1 MRAPFFIV
9 IPAIAVVFIAAS
21 GVAAEKIAPRTLEFL
36 QETTMSGYV
45 QSSYQHAF
53 VTRDTPG
60 VAGARQLDANGD
72 AFSINQA
79 KLVLEHPLDDAEAA
93 AGFRVDFLAGQDAQ
107 RVHSYGLFSSTTNE
121 LTRRQGAGSTSE
133 MDLEQA
139 YVNFRLPVGSG
150 LEVKLGKFVSPAGSE
165 TIDAPANWFF
175 SHSYIFGFGE
185 PFTLTG
191 ALLSYQWNDWL
202 DTQVGVV
209 NGWDAVQ
216 DNNSGKTVVGR
227 AGVTLF
233 DGRLKNA
240 VTVISGPEQPG
251 NDSNN
256 RWIVDD
262 VLTWQPPME
271 NLLLT
276 FNALYGSEDGMVDST
291 GVYHAGSV
299 AWWGALASARYQWTP
314 FVAMAVRG
322 EYFSDADGART
333 DGAGGLGPM
342 PLSPMVH
349 GLDYQ
354 AVTWSVWLERLWPN
368 LTPRVEVR
376 WDRANRPVFQAATN
390 GTDGSRTQVSVSLD
404 MIYVF

>member
-1 MRAPFFIV
+1 MRAFSSIAFPSLVTAF
-9 IPAIAVVFIAAS
+9 IAVS
-21 GVAAEKIAPRTLEFL
+21 GLAAEKIAPKTLEFL
-36 QETTMSGYV
+36 QDTTLSGYV
-45 QSSYQHAF
+45 QTSYQHTF
-53 VTRDTPG
+53 VTRDSPG

-79 KLVLEHPLDDAEAA
+79 KLALEHPLDDAEAA
-93 AGFRVDFLAGQDAQ
+93 AGFRVDLIAGQDAQ
-107 RVHSYGLFSSTTNE
+107 RIHSYGLFSSNTNE
-121 LTRRQGAGSTSE
+121 LTRRQGTGSTSE

-139 YVNFRLPVGSG
+139 YVNFRVPVGSG
-150 LEVKLGKFVSPAGSE
+150 LEVKFGKFVSPAGAE

-191 ALLSYQWNDWL
+191 VLLSYQWNDWL
-202 DTQVGVV
+202 DTQAGVV

-216 DNNSGKTVVGR
+216 DNNSGKTAVGR
-227 AGVTLF
+227 VGVTLF
-233 DGRLKNA
+233 DGKLKNA
-240 VTVISGPEQPG
+240 VTIISGPEQPG

-271 NLLLT
+271 NLQLT
-276 FNALYGSEDGMVDST
+276 FNALYGSEDGRVDSA
-291 GVYHAGSV
+291 GVYHGGTAT
-299 AWWGALASARYQWTP
+299 WWGAVASARYQWTP

-333 DGAGGLGPM
+333 DGAGGIGPA
-342 PLSPMVH
+342 PLSPLVH
-349 GLDYQ
+349 GLDYE

-376 WDRANRPVFQAATN
+376 WDRANRPVFQASSAGN
-390 GTDGSRTQVSVSLD
+390 DGSRTQVSVSLD
-404 MIYVF
+404 VIYAY